1 MGASGLPRQGRRLSP
16 RQWADLA
23 RAALELGLARWRL
36 SHKTVRN
43 ALGPSN
49 GERELARR
57 APNKHKKELVHR
69 VAFAIPRVS
78 SRVPWRADCL
88 VQALAARR
96 WLDRFGIANELHVG
110 VRSPAGECLDAH
122 AWLTCGGTVVTGG
135 DVATYVPFTQ
145 PEILTALCDG
155 PVESASAQKDR

>member
-43 ALGPSN
+43 ALGPNN
-49 GERELARR
+49 GQRELAQP
-57 APNKHKKELVHR
+57 ALDTDQKELVHR
-69 VAFAIPRVS
+69 VAFAIPRVG

-88 VQALAARR
+88 VQALAARQ

-122 AWLTCGGTVVTGG
+122 AWLTCGEIVVTGG
-135 DVATYVPFTQ
+135 DVANYVPFTQ

-155 PVESASAQKDR
+155 PVEPASAHIGR